1 MLSISAR
8 TRNGFELFAHDSTYV
23 DDVFHERSST
33 TDDVRRHVNYPDTIL
48 LLDGYFFVVVHS
60 GTTISQWRKANYQD
74 LPDYAH
80 FKRLLAEPV
89 ADAQQLAESRC
100 PTPRLVECD
109 QGGSQARFLLAKLN
123 PSNTHQTQHQS
134 GWEQQQNFG
143 GGEIIF
149 TDDISLSVFM
159 QHLAKLA
166 VAS

>member
-1 MLSISAR
+1 
-8 TRNGFELFAHDSTYV
+8 
-23 DDVFHERSST
+23 
-33 TDDVRRHVNYPDTIL
+33 
-48 LLDGYFFVVVHS
+48 
-60 GTTISQWRKANYQD
+60 
-74 LPDYAH
+74 
-80 FKRLLAEPV
+80 
-89 ADAQQLAESRC
+89 
-100 PTPRLVECD
+100 LVECD